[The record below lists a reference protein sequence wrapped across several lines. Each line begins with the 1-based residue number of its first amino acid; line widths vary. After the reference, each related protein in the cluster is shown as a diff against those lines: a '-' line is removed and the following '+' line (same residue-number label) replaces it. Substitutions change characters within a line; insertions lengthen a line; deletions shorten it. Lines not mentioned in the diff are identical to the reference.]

1 MPPVLRLAPRRRT
14 VVIIDDECRPMRVR
28 HVNIQIRKGGRYR
41 QCAGYKKP
49 ARPTGY
55 LSLPGSD
62 WANKPFRLSGTDRLK
77 SGFPWEDTLSLPADG

>member
-1 MPPVLRLAPRRRT
+1 MPPALRLAPCRRI
-14 VVIIDDECRPMRVR
+14 VVFIDDECRLMRVG

-49 ARPTGY
+49 ATPAGY

-62 WANKPFRLSGTDRLK
+62 WANKPFLLSGTDWLK
-77 SGFPWEDTLSLPADG
+77 SGFPWEDTLSLPTDG